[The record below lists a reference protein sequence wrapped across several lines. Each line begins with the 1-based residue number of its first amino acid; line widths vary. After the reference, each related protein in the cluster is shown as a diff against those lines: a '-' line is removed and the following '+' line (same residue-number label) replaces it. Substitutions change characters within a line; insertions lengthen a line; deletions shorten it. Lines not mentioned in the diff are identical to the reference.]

1 MDCLE
6 SVRKA
11 ASSFALIMSNIPAE
25 LRYAKSH
32 EWLKRE
38 GDGTVTI
45 GITDYAQNSLGDI
58 TYVQLPKV
66 GATLKAGETF
76 GVVESVKAAS
86 DLYLPIAGTVVA
98 VNSALD
104 SAPET
109 VNQSPYGEGWM
120 LKLKPADPSAATAL
134 LDAAAYAQLVG

>member
-1 MDCLE
+1 MS

-11 ASSFALIMSNIPAE
+11 GSFGFRMSNIPAE

-32 EWLKRE
+32 EWVRDE

-58 TYVQLPKV
+58 TYVQAPKI
-66 GATLKAGETF
+66 GAVLKAGDTF

-86 DLYLPIAGTVVA
+86 DLYAPLAGSVLA
-98 VNSALD
+98 VNVALD
-104 SAPET
+104 GAPET
-109 VNQSPYGEGWM
+109 VNRDPYGDGWM
-120 LKLKPADPSAATAL
+120 LRLKLADPAAVAAL
-134 LDAAAYAQLVG
+134 LDAPAYGKLVG